1 MPGRRRDQRF
11 TLSVPWEGSL
21 RVPADVVIEQ
31 YGEKEVS
38 VMSTA
43 PAHRDEMLTLD
54 ETGSEPPVTM
64 NVRVTSSVPVL
75 VDGVVRHRLRLAI
88 VDGIE

>member
-11 TLSVPWEGSL
+11 TLSVPWEGAL

-38 VMSTA
+38 VVSSA
-43 PAHRDEMLTLD
+43 PAHRDELLTLD
-54 ETGSEPPVTM
+54 AAGTGPEAAVTV
-64 NVRVTSSVPVL
+64 NVRVTESVPVL
-75 VDGVVRHRLRLAI
+75 IDGVVRHRLRLAI
-88 VDGIE
+88 VG

>member
-54 ETGSEPPVTM
+54 ETGSESPVTM